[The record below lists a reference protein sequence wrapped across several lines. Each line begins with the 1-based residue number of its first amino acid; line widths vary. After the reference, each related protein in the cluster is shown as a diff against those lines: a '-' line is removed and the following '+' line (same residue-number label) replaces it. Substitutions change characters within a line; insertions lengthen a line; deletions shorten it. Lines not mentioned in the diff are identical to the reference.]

1 MYQLKPIALRSV
13 AFDSHLVG
21 ERKLIEKHQNQIF
34 KVSSLEHFEGQVK
47 DYG

>member
-21 ERKLIEKHQNQIF
+21 ERKLIEKHQIF